1 MAGFVKT
8 KSTVDGGSTL
18 KQSEQA
24 ITIPT
29 GGTANRTSA
38 PVAGEFRF
46 NTDLSKMEFY
56 DGAAFKTIPFQG
68 TSAITQDSFTGDGS
82 TVAFT
87 MSTSVTGNQEQ
98 RVVVAVGNEKLFAL
112 LAIPDNLVTFAA
124 NWSNCVLVISP
135 VADVEELTGSSEV
148 NATVPVVA
156 GNVNVVAVPETVF
169 VIVPLALILIVSTPP
184 LIAENSFVS

>member
-8 KSTVDGGSTL
+8 KSTSDGGSTL

-29 GGTANRTSA
+29 GGTANRTAA

-56 DGAAFKTIPFQG
+56 DGSTFKTIPFQG
-68 TSAITQDSFTGDGS
+68 TSTITQDSFTGDGS

-87 MSTSVTGNQEQ
+87 MSKSVTSNQEQ
-98 RVVVAVGNEKLFAL
+98 RVVVAVGNVYQNPAT
-112 LAIPDNLVTFAA
+112 AYTVVGTTITFTSPPGTSESIVVIHGLDSNAA
-124 NWSNCVLVISP
+124 TTS
-135 VADVEELTGSSEV
+135 
-148 NATVPVVA
+148 VP
-156 GNVNVVAVPETVF
+156 
-169 VIVPLALILIVSTPP
+169 
-184 LIAENSFVS
+184 

>member
-1 MAGFVKT
+1 MAGYVKT
-8 KSTVDGGSTL
+8 KSTSDGGSTL

-29 GGTANRTSA
+29 GGTANRTAA

-56 DGAAFKTIPFQG
+56 DGSAFKTIPFQG

-87 MSTSVTGNQEQ
+87 MSTTVTSNQEQ
-98 RVVVAVGNEKLFAL
+98 RVVVAVGNVFQNPAS
-112 LAIPDNLVTFAA
+112 AYTVSGTTITFTSPPGDSEPIVVIHGLD
-124 NWSNCVLVISP
+124 SNS
-135 VADVEELTGSSEV
+135 
-148 NATVPVVA
+148 ATTSVP
-156 GNVNVVAVPETVF
+156 
-169 VIVPLALILIVSTPP
+169 
-184 LIAENSFVS
+184 

>member
-98 RVVVAVGNEKLFAL
+98 RVVVAVGNVYQNPATAYTVVGTTITFTTVL
-112 LAIPDNLVTFAA
+112 LASMHTR
-124 NWSNCVLVISP
+124 
-135 VADVEELTGSSEV
+135 
-148 NATVPVVA
+148 VVRA
-156 GNVNVVAVPETVF
+156 RNINN
-169 VIVPLALILIVSTPP
+169 ST
-184 LIAENSFVS
+184 S